1 MVRLEPYHLMSLALE
16 PQPWNTNKFMAT
28 ATWKWH
34 KVGHGSREKPRCTFL
49 GLTLLDVFLFF
60 PWVHVWPTERFFL
73 GWGGGRAGQKFA
85 VFPTTRFPVLAPRLL
100 LWNAEHRAKHEAFC
114 WKGIK
119 MEMTERFWSNNSQVD
134 CYMMPNLSFIV
145 RFSSRPAA
153 LYKNDTN

>member
-60 PWVHVWPTERFFL
+60 PCVHVWPTERFFL
-73 GWGGGRAGQKFA
+73 GWGGAGRAK
-85 VFPTTRFPVLAPRLL
+85 
-100 LWNAEHRAKHEAFC
+100 
-114 WKGIK
+114 
-119 MEMTERFWSNNSQVD
+119 NSQFFQPYFFQFWLHACSCETRSIERNMRIFVGRGSRSRWQRD
-134 CYMMPNLSFIV
+134 YDPTIHGLITENDAKSIIYV
-145 RFSSRPAA
+145 RFSSRPENST
-153 LYKNDTN
+153 KNDTN